1 MRQVSNFTR
10 LLFILGIVI
19 VGIVF
24 IVIGIKGIKQDNT
37 WPDTQGTI
45 QSIELIHEA
54 VDSEDTDEYEVMVK
68 YTVDGKTYVSDL
80 HEYQDDFEV
89 GKEITIRYNPEA
101 PDAIVLPGKTVWI
114 IAVIAGVVVA
124 IGGILTFLRNLIGGV
139 R

>member
-1 MRQVSNFTR
+1 MRQFSHVYK
-10 LLFILGIVI
+10 LLFTLGIVV
-19 VGIVF
+19 VGIAF
-24 IVIGIKGIKQDNT
+24 IVFGIIGIKQDNT
-37 WPDTQGTI
+37 WPDTQGII
-45 QSIELIHEA
+45 QSIELVHEA

-68 YTVDGKTYVSDL
+68 YTVDGKTYESDL

-114 IAVIAGVVVA
+114 IAIIAGALVA
-124 IGGILTFLRNLIGGV
+124 LGGIFTFLRTLIGGS